1 VVKVTAELI
10 SGTKISKEIK
20 AELKDEVTAFTEKHG
35 FAPHIT
41 VILVGDNPASA
52 SYVGMKEKT
61 AKKLGMGSE
70 TIRLPAETTEEE
82 LLELLRKLNG
92 EASVHGILVQ
102 LPLPKHID
110 DKKVIETIDPI
121 KDVDGFHPINV
132 GRMLVGE
139 KDVLLP
145 CTPHGI
151 QVMLMR
157 SGVETSGAETVIVG
171 RSNIVGKPMAA
182 ILVQKADGAN
192 ATVTIAHTRTKDMA
206 DVCRRAD
213 ILIVAAG
220 VAEFVKGDMIKP
232 GAVVIDV
239 GSNRIEDAS
248 LEKGYKWVGDVAF
261 DEAKEVASK
270 ITPVPGGVGPMTI
283 AMLMTNT
290 VKAARMQVGDE

>member
-1 VVKVTAELI
+1 MTAELI
-10 SGTKISKEIK
+10 SGTAISKEIK
-20 AELKDEVTAFTEKHG
+20 AELKEEVAAFTEKHG
-35 FAPHIT
+35 FPPHIT

-82 LLELLRKLNG
+82 LLELLRKLNKD
-92 EASVHGILVQ
+92 ESVHGVLVQ

-110 DKKVIETIDPI
+110 DKKVIETIDPV

-192 ATVTIAHTRTKDMA
+192 ATVTICHTRTKDMGE
-206 DVCRRAD
+206 VTRRAD

-239 GSNRIEDAS
+239 GSNRVEDAS

-290 VKAARMQVGDE
+290 IQAARLQVGDP